1 MSEVS
6 SDGINPEGAEHSV
19 MHRNLGLAAQKFS
32 NGILEPIEGM
42 IGREDEAFVSQVS
55 KHQV

>member
-32 NGILEPIEGM
+32 NGILEPIEERLQAKQLRFYGY
-42 IGREDEAFVSQVS
+42 
-55 KHQV
+55 